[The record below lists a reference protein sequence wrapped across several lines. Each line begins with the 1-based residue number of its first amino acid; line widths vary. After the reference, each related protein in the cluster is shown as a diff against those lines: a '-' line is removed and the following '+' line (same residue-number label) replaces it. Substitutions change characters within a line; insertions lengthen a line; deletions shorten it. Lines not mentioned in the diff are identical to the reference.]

1 MNKISSRV
9 SGKRFSCVFF
19 GCAIFALSSQADSR
33 AGELNIESNTA
44 SSSVQTI
51 DANPRATAC
60 GTSHSASD
68 SNAANSADV
77 PQIQSGEHI
86 EIDTALSHPE
96 PSHTLKGGITKNSNA
111 NDWLTKMIGTFA
123 NMPGTTI
130 RLNGSVD
137 INSLIGNLRRQPQ
150 MSSEDF
156 RKMEYGV
163 LGLAASKWVGG
174 TYYTVREVLPDCPAS
189 IAGIKP
195 GDILLQANQ
204 HVFSKDDD
212 QRVYWQ
218 TVAGKAGTAVDIVV
232 SRDEKPITFHLT
244 RMNIEDIKNDNIRRM
259 FEMKL
264 SLLGPPN
271 DGESPISP

>member
-1 MNKISSRV
+1 
-9 SGKRFSCVFF
+9 
-19 GCAIFALSSQADSR
+19 
-33 AGELNIESNTA
+33 
-44 SSSVQTI
+44 
-51 DANPRATAC
+51 
-60 GTSHSASD
+60 
-68 SNAANSADV
+68 
-77 PQIQSGEHI
+77 
-86 EIDTALSHPE
+86 
-96 PSHTLKGGITKNSNA
+96 
-111 NDWLTKMIGTFA
+111 
-123 NMPGTTI
+123 
-130 RLNGSVD
+130 
-137 INSLIGNLRRQPQ
+137 